1 MCAINKSKKMQ
12 VTKEGQ
18 IVKYHSPLSDEN
30 PEQVYVVLEI
40 KYDTESP
47 KADIQALNTGL
58 PVVPVSTV
66 LLDDLEVVEVSTND
80 LIGLIVKIKKTDSS
94 LIIGKVISID
104 QPKINL
110 DLSNSMDGVN
120 TNVYL
125 TVLDRDG
132 IIHTGTLFVN

>member
-1 MCAINKSKKMQ
+1 MK

-18 IVKYHSPLSDEN
+18 IVKFHSPLSDEN

-40 KYDTESP
+40 KHDAEIS

-58 PVVPVSTV
+58 PIVPVNTV

-80 LIGLIVKIKKTDSS
+80 LIGLIVKIKKTDST
-94 LIIGKVISID
+94 LILGKVISIA
-104 QPKINL
+104 QSKINL
-110 DLSNSMDGVN
+110 DLSNSIDGVD

-132 IIHTGTLFVN
+132 ITHTGTLYVN